1 MSDEPT
7 ADEHPHHAPQGS
19 GTAARRSIPATRGAL
34 SEPVVP
40 DPTAPGAAPNTERVA
55 TSGASQPA
63 PDPHADDKHLAELT
77 LDVLVYAPTGLLLMA
92 VEEFPE
98 LAAKGRQKINRQLN
112 NAKFIG
118 KMAVT
123 IGGREMRQR
132 VEGLTSSAPTTP
144 PGATDPGPRSTTPGA
159 RPPATSRTTT
169 PPVHTPAAAT
179 TDPPPPSAPS
189 AVRPATERTAGPVAG
204 TPGTPGE
211 PEAPRDLRD
220 APRPIAPRPVRPAA
234 ATASSASG
242 ERPRVDLA
250 IPGYDTLSAS
260 QVVRRLDSLGR
271 DELLAVERYETG
283 SRHRRTILHRV
294 AQLLGEEEAPGSPGG

>member
-123 IGGREMRQR
+123 VGGRELRQR

-159 RPPATSRTTT
+159 RPPATSRTTP
-169 PPVHTPAAAT
+169 PPVHTPGAAT
-179 TDPPPPSAPS
+179 TAFRWR
-189 AVRPATERTAGPVAG
+189 RPASPLSRMNSRSERCRATAI
-204 TPGTPGE
+204 
-211 PEAPRDLRD
+211 
-220 APRPIAPRPVRPAA
+220 PRPL
-234 ATASSASG
+234 TAS
-242 ERPRVDLA
+242 EPR
-250 IPGYDTLSAS
+250 
-260 QVVRRLDSLGR
+260 
-271 DELLAVERYETG
+271 
-283 SRHRRTILHRV
+283 SRTS
-294 AQLLGEEEAPGSPGG
+294 SPRAR

>member
-123 IGGREMRQR
+123 VGGRELRQR
-132 VEGLTSSAPTTP
+132 VRTAALSDRSGHDAAGRHGSRAALHHAGRSSPRHLPDHHATGPHAGRGDDGPTSSE
-144 PGATDPGPRSTTPGA
+144 RS
-159 RPPATSRTTT
+159 
-169 PPVHTPAAAT
+169 
-179 TDPPPPSAPS
+179 
-189 AVRPATERTAGPVAG
+189 
-204 TPGTPGE
+204 
-211 PEAPRDLRD
+211 L
-220 APRPIAPRPVRPAA
+220 
-234 ATASSASG
+234 SG
-242 ERPRVDLA
+242 
-250 IPGYDTLSAS
+250 S
-260 QVVRRLDSLGR
+260 
-271 DELLAVERYETG
+271 
-283 SRHRRTILHRV
+283 SRHRTHRRPGGGHTGHTGRARGPQRPQRCPPPHRTPPR
-294 AQLLGEEEAPGSPGG
+294 APGCRHGLFGQR